1 MRNGM
6 IMGYRVVALL
16 GAILA
21 GPVAANGADD
31 RLFREQVAPVLEAR
45 CVGCHSGPSPKAKLS
60 LATAKG
66 LEAGGESGAAVV
78 PGRPEESL
86 LLDSIAGEPPEMPK
100 TGGPLE
106 PTQVASVRAWIA
118 QGAHWP
124 DGLTL
129 QAKRPE
135 AGPWWA
141 VRPLARPKIPEV
153 VRRDW
158 SRTPIDAFILR
169 RLEEKGLVPSP
180 EADRR
185 TLIRRLT
192 FDLHGLPPTPQEVDS
207 FVGDPRPDAYERL
220 VDRLLASPRYGE
232 RWGRHWL
239 DVVHYGDTH
248 GYDKDKRR
256 DHAWPYRD
264 YVIQSLN
271 VDLPYSRFIQEQ
283 IAGDVLWPADP
294 RGVIATGFVAA
305 GPWDFVGHVE
315 LREGTVDKE
324 KARLNDRDDMLASTM
339 STFQSLTVH
348 CARCHDHKFD
358 PIPQKDYYRLQAVF
372 AGVERGDRPFLG
384 RDSAAKRAALDERKV
399 ELTARLA
406 GLKAKADAA
415 TSPELVRLGDELGTL
430 RRQLAALPGPTA
442 AIPSPSNGYHSGIAP
457 APDVVKWVQVDLGR
471 PVPIAEV
478 RLIPARPTDFADTP
492 GFGFPVRFR
501 VELADDETF
510 ARPVVIA
517 DQSMADFA
525 NPGLA
530 PYIVRPGP
538 APASARFLRITAS
551 RLWKRSDDY
560 VFALGE
566 LEVISGGR
574 LAAVAAVTALDSI
587 EGGRW
592 GRARLVDGFD
602 SRSRLDELADP
613 VARERLELQ
622 YQVQETQRRYEALK
636 ESEVDTGIRD
646 GIDRTVAD
654 LSSLDGQVKTILAA
668 DRVYAVVAR
677 DPRTIHLLNRGDVEQ
692 PGEVLSPGALS
703 CLPGLDSDFSST
715 ATKGEGARR
724 AALAEWIGNP
734 RNVLTWRS
742 IANRLWHGHFGRGLV
757 DTPNDFGR
765 NGSTPS
771 HPELLDWLAVELLE
785 NGQSLKGLHRSI
797 VRSATY
803 RQSSRHEPNAAAQDA
818 DNRWLWRMNRTK
830 LDAESIR
837 DGVLAVSGTLDSKMG
852 GPGFEPFRF
861 KDDHSPI
868 YDHGDPDRTDSPETR
883 RRTIYRFIVRS
894 VPHPFLES
902 LDCADPNINTP
913 VRAATISPLQA
924 LALLNDRFMIQQ
936 SRAFAQRLEAL
947 SDDPALRIDEAY
959 HLTLGRPPRSD
970 ERAVLVAFA
979 EKHGLANACRLLF
992 NTNEFVFVD

>member
-1 MRNGM
+1 MKKCL
-6 IMGYRVVALL
+6 VAFL
-16 GAILA
+16 GGLLA
-21 GPVAANGADD
+21 GPVAAIGADD
-31 RLFREQVAPVLEAR
+31 RLFREQVAPMLEAR

-86 LLDSIAGEPPEMPK
+86 LLDSISGEPPEMPK

-106 PTQVASVRAWIA
+106 PAQVASVRAWIA

-124 DGLTL
+124 EGLTL
-129 QAKRPE
+129 QARRPE
-135 AGPWWA
+135 AGAWWA
-141 VRPLARPKIPEV
+141 FRPLVRPKLPMI
-153 VRRDW
+153 VRQDW
-158 SRTPIDAFILR
+158 LRTPIDAFILS

-192 FDLHGLPPTPQEVDS
+192 FDLHGLPPTPQEADD

-271 VDLPYSRFIQEQ
+271 DDVPYARFIQEQ
-283 IAGDVLWPADP
+283 IAGDVLWPGDP

-305 GPWDFVGHVE
+305 GPWDFVGHIE

-372 AGVERGDRPFLG
+372 AGVERGERPFLG
-384 RDSAAKRAALDERKV
+384 RESAAKRAAIEASKED
-399 ELTARLA
+399 LTARLA
-406 GLKAKADAA
+406 SLKAKADAT
-415 TSPELVRLGDELGTL
+415 TSPELVQLDDELGML
-430 RRQLAALPGPTA
+430 RGQLAALPGPKSSA
-442 AIPSPSNGYHSGIAP
+442 LSPSNGYHSGIAP
-457 APDVVKWVQVDLGR
+457 TPDVVKWVQVDLGR
-471 PVPIAEV
+471 AVPIDEV
-478 RLIPARPTDFADTP
+478 RLFPARPTDFADTP

-501 VELADDETF
+501 VELADEPTF
-510 ARPVVIA
+510 ARPVVIV
-517 DQSMADFA
+517 DQSMADFT
-525 NPGLA
+525 NPGLV
-530 PYIVRPGP
+530 PYLVRPRPGQ
-538 APASARFLRITAS
+538 ASARFLRVTAS
-551 RLWKRSDDY
+551 RLWKRTDDY

-566 LEVISGGR
+566 LDVISEGR
-574 LAAVAAVTALDSI
+574 RASVAAVTALDSI
-587 EGGRW
+587 EAGRW
-592 GRARLVDGFD
+592 GRARLVDGFN
-602 SRSRLDELADP
+602 SRTSLEDLADP
-613 VARERLELQ
+613 VARERLALQ
-622 YQVQETQRRYEALK
+622 YQLQETRSRYEALK
-636 ESEVDTGIRD
+636 ESQVDTGIRD
-646 GIDRTVAD
+646 GIDRTVTE
-654 LSSLDGQVKTILAA
+654 LSALDGQVKALLAA
-668 DRVYAVVAR
+668 DQVYAVVAR
-677 DPRTIHLLNRGDVEQ
+677 TPRTIHLLNRGDVEQ
-692 PGEVLSPGALS
+692 PGEVLGPGALS
-703 CLPGLDSDFSST
+703 CLAGLDSDFS
-715 ATKGEGARR
+715 ATGAKDEGARR
-724 AALAEWIGNP
+724 VALAEWIGNV

-771 HPELLDWLAVELLE
+771 HPELLDWLATELLD
-785 NGQSLKGLHRSI
+785 NGQSLKGLHRAI
-797 VRSATY
+797 VCSATY
-803 RQSSRHEPNAAAQDA
+803 RQSSRHEPNAAAQDG

-830 LDAESIR
+830 LDAESLR

-868 YDHGDPDRTDSPETR
+868 YDHGDPARTDSPETR
-883 RRTIYRFIVRS
+883 RRTVYRFIVRS

-936 SRAFAQRLEAL
+936 SRAFAHRLEAL
-947 SDDPALRIDEAY
+947 SDDPVRRIDEAY
-959 HLTLGRPPRSD
+959 HLALGRPPRLE
-970 ERAVLVAFA
+970 EREVLAAFA
-979 EKHGLANACRLLF
+979 TKHGLANACRLLL

>member
-1 MRNGM
+1 MVKRLGFLL
-6 IMGYRVVALL
+6 VVL
-16 GAILA
+16 LA
-21 GPVAANGADD
+21 GPVAAIGADD
-31 RLFREQVAPVLEAR
+31 RLFREQVAPLLEAR
-45 CVGCHSGPSPKAKLS
+45 CVSCHGGRAPKAKLS
-60 LATAKG
+60 LATAQG
-66 LEAGGESGAAVV
+66 LEAGGESGAVVV

-86 LLDSIAGEPPEMPK
+86 LLDSIAGDPPEMPK
-100 TGGPLE
+100 TGALLE
-106 PTQVASVRAWIA
+106 PAQVASVRTWIA

-124 DGLTL
+124 EGLTL

-135 AGPWWA
+135 AGDWWA
-141 VRPLARPKIPEV
+141 FRPLVRPEIPKVTHRAWP
-153 VRRDW
+153 RA
-158 SRTPIDAFILR
+158 PIDAFILS
-169 RLEEKGLVPSP
+169 RLEAKGLTPSP

-192 FDLHGLPPTPQEVDS
+192 FDLHGLPPTPREVDT
-207 FVGDPRPDAYERL
+207 FVDDPRPDAYERL

-264 YVIQSLN
+264 YIIQSLN
-271 VDLPYSRFIQEQ
+271 DDVPYARFVQEQ
-283 IAGDVLWPADP
+283 IAGDRLWPGDP

-372 AGVERGDRPFLG
+372 AGVERGERPFLT
-384 RDSAAKRAALDERKV
+384 RESAAQRATLEARKA
-399 ELTARLA
+399 ELTAQLA
-406 GLKAKADAA
+406 TLKAKADSA
-415 TSPELVRLGDELGTL
+415 TSPELVRLGDELEAL
-430 RRQLAALPGPTA
+430 RGQLAALPGPTA
-442 AIPSPSNGYHSGIAP
+442 TAPSPSNGYHSGIAP
-457 APDVVKWVQVDLGR
+457 TPDVVKWVQVDLGR
-471 PVPIAEV
+471 AVPIDAV

-492 GFGFPVRFR
+492 GFGFPARFR
-501 VELADDETF
+501 VELADEPTF
-510 ARPVVIA
+510 ARPLVIA
-517 DQSMADFA
+517 DQSAADFA

-530 PYIVRPGP
+530 AYVVRPRPGQ
-538 APASARFLRITAS
+538 ASARFLRVTAS
-551 RLWKRSDDY
+551 RLWKRTDDY

-566 LEVISGGR
+566 LEVISEGR
-574 LAAVAAVTALDSI
+574 RAAVAAVTALDSI

-592 GRARLVDGFD
+592 GRARLIDGFD
-602 SRSRLDELADP
+602 SRARLDDLADP

-622 YQVQETQRRYEALK
+622 CQVQETRSRYEALK
-636 ESEVDTGIRD
+636 ESQVDTGIRD
-646 GIDRTVAD
+646 GIDRTVAE
-654 LSSLDGQVKTILAA
+654 LAALDGQVKALLAA
-668 DRVYAVVAR
+668 DQVYAVVAR
-677 DPRTIHLLNRGDVEQ
+677 TPRPIHLLNRGDVEQ
-692 PGEVLSPGALS
+692 PGEAIAPGALS
-703 CLPGLDSDFSST
+703 CLSGLDSDFRAS
-715 ATKGEGARR
+715 AAKEEGARR

-742 IANRLWHGHFGRGLV
+742 IVNRLWHGHFGRGLV

-765 NGSTPS
+765 NGSMPT

-785 NGQSLKGLHRSI
+785 KGQSLKGLHRSI
-797 VRSATY
+797 VSSATY
-803 RQSSRHEPNAAAQDA
+803 RQSSRHDPNAAAQDA
-818 DNRWLWRMNRTK
+818 DNHWLWRMNRTR
-830 LDAESIR
+830 LDAESVR

-868 YDHGDPDRTDSPETR
+868 YDHGDPDRADSPETR

-936 SRAFAQRLEAL
+936 SRAFAHRLEAL
-947 SDDPALRIDEAY
+947 SDDPARRIDEAY
-959 HLTLGRPPRSD
+959 HLALGRFPRPE
-970 ERAVLVAFA
+970 ERATLAAFA
-979 EKHGLANACRLLF
+979 EKHGLANACRILF
-992 NTNEFVFVD
+992 NANEFVFID